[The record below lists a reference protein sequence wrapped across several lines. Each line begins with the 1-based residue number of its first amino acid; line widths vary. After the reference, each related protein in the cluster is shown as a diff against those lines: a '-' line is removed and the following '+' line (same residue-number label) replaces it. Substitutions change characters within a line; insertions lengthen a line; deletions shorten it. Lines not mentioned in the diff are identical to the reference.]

1 MLSTFHRSA
10 FAAPM
15 VLSLVVVCTAQP
27 SEPATLI
34 PQQDAGREVTTEEL
48 QVLLVTSGATILD
61 ARPYREY
68 AISHIPGAVNV
79 APKPGV
85 PMSMYVS
92 DVAEIGRLLNGN
104 KAAPL
109 VVYCNGPYCGKSSRL
124 AAELHDAG
132 YSNVRRYQ
140 LGIPTWRA
148 AGGVCAIELDGIRH
162 IVANDGTAVVLDS
175 REPSEFHRATVRG
188 AKNIPRSLVLEGK
201 DVGEVKRA
209 KDDGRLPM
217 EDHNTRIVVLGT
229 DAASA
234 RYVAEA
240 LAREAFHNVSFFT
253 GPFATV
259 HKALTQQEA
268 RPEVFQRT
276 VSPRLRTWIDHSERQ
291 DQP

>member
-1 MLSTFHRSA
+1 MLSTFRRSA
-10 FAAPM
+10 LAALV
-15 VLSLVVVCTAQP
+15 VLSLARVCSAQQEADP
-27 SEPATLI
+27 
-34 PQQDAGREVTTEEL
+34 EVTTEEL
-48 QVLLVTSGATILD
+48 QVLLATRAATILD

-92 DVAEIGRLLNGN
+92 DVAEIGRLLKGN

-109 VVYCNGPYCGKSSRL
+109 VVYCNGPHCGKSRRV
-124 AAELHDAG
+124 AAELRDAG

-140 LGIPTWRA
+140 LGIPAWRA
-148 AGGVCAIELDGIRH
+148 AGGVCAIELDGIH
-162 IVANDGTAVVLDS
+162 HVVANDRTAVVVDS
-175 REPSEFHRATVRG
+175 REAAEFRRATVRG

-201 DVGEVKRA
+201 DVGEVRRA

-229 DAASA
+229 DAAAA

-240 LAREAFHNVSFFT
+240 LTREGFHNVSFFD

-259 HKALTQQEA
+259 HNTLTN
-268 RPEVFQRT
+268 
-276 VSPRLRTWIDHSERQ
+276 HSERQ